1 MDSPDFFS
9 GSERSGPP
17 QTIVIDRRSRFGCFS
32 ILLLLLVGFI
42 LLSIISAIGNIGTSR
57 TPGRL
62 DERYVAGPI
71 TAKDKVAVVRVEG
84 IIFDNTVEFAE
95 RQLRQA
101 REDNQIKAVVLRV
114 DSPGGTV
121 SGSDKIWREVQL
133 LKNAGKPVVV
143 SMGGIAASGGYYVSA
158 PANLILAEPTTTT
171 GSIGVILE
179 LPNASELMD
188 KIGVEF
194 HAITAGEWK
203 GAGSPFEPLSDR
215 DRERF
220 QQMVDETYD
229 RFLRIVAQGREL
241 TLEQARAVAEG
252 KVFTAEEAL
261 ENGLVD
267 RLGYQEDAIA
277 EAITQAGL
285 SKPRVVRYQK
295 PISFPGNLFDLS
307 AIGGEGPAS
316 AFKLDE
322 ETLLRLRTP
331 RMLMIL
337 R

>member
-1 MDSPDFFS
+1 MDSPDFS
-9 GSERSGPP
+9 QHSGPP
-17 QTIVIDRRSRFGCFS
+17 QTIVIDRRSRFGCLS
-32 ILLLLLVGFI
+32 IVFLLIGGFI
-42 LLSIISAIGNIGTSR
+42 LLAIISSIGSIGTSR

-71 TAKDKVAVVRVEG
+71 TAKDKVAVIRIEG

-101 REDNQIKAVVLRV
+101 REDKQIKAVVMRV

-133 LKNAGKPVVV
+133 LKNAGKPVIV
-143 SMGGIAASGGYYVSA
+143 SMGGVAASGGYYVSA
-158 PANLILAEPTTTT
+158 PADQIIAEPTTTT

-194 HAITAGEWK
+194 HSITAGEWK

-220 QQMVDETYD
+220 QQMVDETYN
-229 RFLRIVAQGREL
+229 RFLKIVAQGREL
-241 TLEQARAVAEG
+241 TLEEARTVAEG

-261 ENGLVD
+261 DNGLVD
-267 RLGYQEDAIA
+267 RLGYLEDAIA
-277 EAITQAGL
+277 EAITQSGL

-295 PISFPGNLFDLS
+295 PISFPGTLFGLS
-307 AIGGEGPAS
+307 SMDNTEPT
-316 AFKLDE
+316 FRLDE
-322 ETLLRLRTP
+322 ETMLRLRTP

>member
-1 MDSPDFFS
+1 MDAPDNPY
-9 GSERSGPP
+9 RSGPP
-17 QTIVIDRRSRFGCFS
+17 QTIVIDRRSRFGCLSTLLVLVVGFG
-32 ILLLLLVGFI
+32 LLLAV
-42 LLSIISAIGNIGTSR
+42 SAIGSKGTSR

-101 REDNQIKAVVLRV
+101 REDNQVKAVVLRV

-133 LKNAGKPVVV
+133 LKRAGKPVVV
-143 SMGGIAASGGYYVSA
+143 SMGGVAASGGYYVSA
-158 PANLILAEPTTTT
+158 PADLILAEPTTTT

-179 LPNASELMD
+179 LPNASELME

-194 HAITAGEWK
+194 HSITAGEWK

-220 QQMVDETYD
+220 QQMVDETYQ

-241 TLEQARAVAEG
+241 TLDQAQSVAEG

-261 ENGLVD
+261 KNGLID
-267 RLGYQEDAIA
+267 RLGYQEDAIQ
-277 EAITQAGL
+277 EAIDRSGL
-285 SKPRVVRYQK
+285 TKLRVVRYQK
-295 PISFPGNLFDLS
+295 PISFPGTLFGLS
-307 AIGGEGPAS
+307 SDAAVEPP
-316 AFKLDE
+316 FKLDE